1 MELWLGRACG
11 GRRGQRQADLGG
23 YSGGLVSTATRYLYC
38 RCLNEKLAVG
48 NFVSFQLE
56 ESAGENEA
64 PISLLSPSL
73 PMIIRCGYEGQL
85 ISNRM
90 ISIAVCS
97 SDPAPSPSRPA
108 RAPAEEKLQTKI
120 EFKFY

>member
-1 MELWLGRACG
+1 
-11 GRRGQRQADLGG
+11 
-23 YSGGLVSTATRYLYC
+23 
-38 RCLNEKLAVG
+38 
-48 NFVSFQLE
+48 
-56 ESAGENEA
+56 
-64 PISLLSPSL
+64 
-73 PMIIRCGYEGQL
+73 MIIRCGYEGQL